1 METSLKATVR
11 DNTGSAQSRRSRGEG
26 SIPAVVYGLGMEP
39 VSVEIDA
46 REFTNALKTEAGSN
60 VIFNL
65 EVGKDKYTAL
75 AREIQKHVYRNEFL
89 HVDFIQIDLTKTV
102 DADVQVNFIGTPMG
116 VKEEGGIIQTINS
129 SITISALPTNIPTSL
144 DLDISELNVGDNLSA
159 GDVSLP
165 EGVEL
170 ADSEDDSI
178 LITITV
184 PRAAIEEEEDI
195 EGLEGE
201 EVEGEEGAEG
211 ESSEETVEEE
221 SSDCLLYTSPSPR
234 DATLSRMPS
243 SA

>member
-1 METSLKATVR
+1 METSLIATVR
-11 DNTGSAQSRRSRGEG
+11 ENSGSAQSRRSRGEG
-26 SIPAVVYGLGMEP
+26 NIPAVVYGLGMDP

-65 EVGKDKYTAL
+65 EIGKEKYTAL

-89 HVDFIQIDLTKTV
+89 HVDFVQVDLSQTV
-102 DADVQVNFIGTPMG
+102 DADVQVNFTGIPMG
-116 VKEEGGIIQTINS
+116 VKEEGGVVQTVNS
-129 SITISALPTNIPTSL
+129 TITITALPTNIPTSL
-144 DLDISELNVGDNLSA
+144 DLDISELNVGDNLA
-159 GDVSLP
+159 AADVDLP

-170 ADSEDDSI
+170 ANDEDNSI
-178 LITITV
+178 LITITI
-184 PRAAIEEEEDI
+184 PRAAVEEEEEI

-221 SSDCLLYTSPSPR
+221 SSDESGE
-234 DATLSRMPS
+234 
-243 SA
+243 

>member
-1 METSLKATVR
+1 MSTVQFNVTKRDSLGKEASKKFRR
-11 DNTGSAQSRRSRGEG
+11 DGL
-26 SIPAVVYGLGMEP
+26 IPAVVYGMGMEP

-65 EVGKDKYTAL
+65 EIGKDKYTAL

-102 DADVQVNFIGTPMG
+102 DADVQINFIGTPMG
-116 VKEEGGIIQTINS
+116 VKEEGGIVQTINS

-144 DLDISELNVGDNLSA
+144 DLDISELNVGDNLAA

-165 EGVEL
+165 EGVVL
-170 ADSEDDSI
+170 ADAEDDSI

-201 EVEGEEGAEG
+201 EVEGEEGDES
-211 ESSEETVEEE
+211 ESSEENVEEE
-221 SSDCLLYTSPSPR
+221 SSDESGE
-234 DATLSRMPS
+234 
-243 SA
+243 

>member
-39 VSVEIDA
+39 VSVEIDS

-211 ESSEETVEEE
+211 ESSEETVDEE
-221 SSDCLLYTSPSPR
+221 SSDESGEYQNFICWSLESTR
-234 DATLSRMPS
+234 
-243 SA
+243 

>member
-1 METSLKATVR
+1 METNLKAKVR
-11 DNTGSAQSRRSRGEG
+11 ENSGSAQSRRSRGEG
-26 SIPAVVYGLGMEP
+26 NIPAVVYGLGMDP

-65 EVGKDKYTAL
+65 EIGKEKYTAL

-89 HVDFIQIDLTKTV
+89 HVDFIQVDLSQTV
-102 DADVQVNFIGTPMG
+102 DADVQVNFTGIPMG
-116 VKEEGGIIQTINS
+116 VKEEGGVVQTVNS
-129 SITISALPTNIPTSL
+129 TITITALPTNIPTSL
-144 DLDISELNVGDNLSA
+144 DLDISELNVGDNLA
-159 GDVSLP
+159 ATDVDLP

-170 ADSEDDSI
+170 ANDEDDSI
-178 LITITV
+178 LVTITI
-184 PRAAIEEEEDI
+184 PRAAVEEEEEI

-221 SSDCLLYTSPSPR
+221 SSDESGE
-234 DATLSRMPS
+234 
-243 SA
+243 

>member
-1 METSLKATVR
+1 METSLKAIVR
-11 DNTGSAQSRRSRGEG
+11 ENTGSAQSRRSRGKG

-39 VSVEIDA
+39 VSVEINA
-46 REFTNALKTEAGSN
+46 REFTNALKTDAGSN

-65 EVGKDKYTAL
+65 EVGKDNYTAL

-116 VKEEGGIIQTINS
+116 VKEEGGIVQTINS

-144 DLDISELNVGDNLSA
+144 DLDISELNVGDNLAA

-170 ADSEDDSI
+170 ADAEDDSI

-201 EVEGEEGAEG
+201 EVEGEEGDES
-211 ESSEETVEEE
+211 ESSEENVEEE
-221 SSDCLLYTSPSPR
+221 SSDESGE
-234 DATLSRMPS
+234 
-243 SA
+243 

>member
-1 METSLKATVR
+1 METNLKATVR
-11 DNTGSAQSRRSRGEG
+11 ENSGSAQSRRSRGEG
-26 SIPAVVYGLGMEP
+26 NIPAVVYGLGMEP

-65 EVGKDKYTAL
+65 EIGKEKYTAL

-89 HVDFIQIDLTKTV
+89 HVDFVQVDLSQTV
-102 DADVQVNFIGTPMG
+102 DADVQVNFTGIPMG
-116 VKEEGGIIQTINS
+116 VKEEGGVIQTVNS
-129 SITISALPTNIPTSL
+129 TITITALPTNIPTSL
-144 DLDISELNVGDNLSA
+144 DLDISGLNVGDNLA
-159 GDVSLP
+159 AADVDLP

-170 ADSEDDSI
+170 ANDEDDSI
-178 LITITV
+178 LITITI
-184 PRAAIEEEEDI
+184 PRAAVEEEEEI

-221 SSDCLLYTSPSPR
+221 SSDESGE
-234 DATLSRMPS
+234 
-243 SA
+243 

>member
-1 METSLKATVR
+1 METNLKAKVR
-11 DNTGSAQSRRSRGEG
+11 ENSGSAQSRRSRGEG
-26 SIPAVVYGLGMEP
+26 NIPAVVYGLGMDP

-65 EVGKDKYTAL
+65 EIGKEKYTAL

-89 HVDFIQIDLTKTV
+89 HVDFVQVDLSQTV
-102 DADVQVNFIGTPMG
+102 DADVQINFTGIPMG
-116 VKEEGGIIQTINS
+116 VKEEGGVVQTVNS
-129 SITISALPTNIPTSL
+129 TITITALPTNIPTSL
-144 DLDISELNVGDNLSA
+144 DLDISELNVGDNLA
-159 GDVSLP
+159 ATDVDLP

-170 ADSEDDSI
+170 ANDEDDSI
-178 LITITV
+178 LVTITI
-184 PRAAIEEEEDI
+184 PRAAVEEEEEI

-221 SSDCLLYTSPSPR
+221 SSDESGE
-234 DATLSRMPS
+234 
-243 SA
+243 

>member
-1 METSLKATVR
+1 METNLKAKVR
-11 DNTGSAQSRRSRGEG
+11 ENSGSAQSRRSRGEG
-26 SIPAVVYGLGMEP
+26 NIPAVVYGLGMDP

-65 EVGKDKYTAL
+65 EIGKEKYTAL

-89 HVDFIQIDLTKTV
+89 HVDFVQVDLSQTV
-102 DADVQVNFIGTPMG
+102 DADVQVNFTGIPMG
-116 VKEEGGIIQTINS
+116 VKEEGGVIQTVNS
-129 SITISALPTNIPTSL
+129 TITITALPTNIPTSL
-144 DLDISELNVGDNLSA
+144 DLDISELNVGDNLA
-159 GDVSLP
+159 ATDVDLP

-170 ADSEDDSI
+170 ANDEDDSI
-178 LITITV
+178 LVTITI
-184 PRAAIEEEEDI
+184 PRAAVEEEEEI

-221 SSDCLLYTSPSPR
+221 SSDESGE
-234 DATLSRMPS
+234 
-243 SA
+243 

>member
-1 METSLKATVR
+1 MNDYEYLLSPLDKIKGIGNKTIQLFFKKKIKTIFDLLWHLPISNIETSRTTK
-11 DNTGSAQSRRSRGEG
+11 
-26 SIPAVVYGLGMEP
+26 
-39 VSVEIDA
+39 
-46 REFTNALKTEAGSN
+46 FK
-60 VIFNL
+60 NL

-75 AREIQKHVYRNEFL
+75 AREIQKHVYRNEYL

-116 VKEEGGIIQTINS
+116 VKEEGGIVQTINS

-144 DLDISELNVGDNLSA
+144 DLDISALNVGDNLAA

-170 ADSEDDSI
+170 ADAEDDSI

-184 PRAAIEEEEDI
+184 PRAVIEEEEDI

-221 SSDCLLYTSPSPR
+221 SSDESGE
-234 DATLSRMPS
+234 
-243 SA
+243 

>member
-26 SIPAVVYGLGMEP
+26 NIPAVVYGLGMEP

-65 EVGKDKYTAL
+65 EVGKDKFTAL
-75 AREIQKHVYRNEFL
+75 AREIQKH
-89 HVDFIQIDLTKTV
+89 
-102 DADVQVNFIGTPMG
+102 APMG
-116 VKEEGGIIQTINS
+116 VKEEGGIVQTINS

-144 DLDISELNVGDNLSA
+144 DLDISELNVGDNLAA

-201 EVEGEEGAEG
+201 EVEGEEGDDS

-221 SSDCLLYTSPSPR
+221 SSDESGE
-234 DATLSRMPS
+234 
-243 SA
+243 

>member
-1 METSLKATVR
+1 METNLIATVR
-11 DNTGSAQSRRSRGEG
+11 ENSGSAQSRRSRGEG
-26 SIPAVVYGLGMEP
+26 NIPAVVYGLGMEP

-65 EVGKDKYTAL
+65 EIGKEKYTAL

-89 HVDFIQIDLTKTV
+89 HVDFIQVDLSQTV
-102 DADVQVNFIGTPMG
+102 DADVQVNFTGIPMG
-116 VKEEGGIIQTINS
+116 VKEEGGVIQTVNS
-129 SITISALPTNIPTSL
+129 TITITALPTNIPTSL
-144 DLDISELNVGDNLSA
+144 DLDISGLNVGDNLA
-159 GDVSLP
+159 AADVDLP

-170 ADSEDDSI
+170 ANDEDDSI
-178 LITITV
+178 LITITI
-184 PRAAIEEEEDI
+184 PRAAVEEEEEI

-221 SSDCLLYTSPSPR
+221 SSDESGE
-234 DATLSRMPS
+234 
-243 SA
+243 

>member
-1 METSLKATVR
+1 METNLKAKVR
-11 DNTGSAQSRRSRGEG
+11 ENSGSAQSRRSRGEG
-26 SIPAVVYGLGMEP
+26 NIPAVVYGLGMDP

-65 EVGKDKYTAL
+65 EIGKEKYTAL

-89 HVDFIQIDLTKTV
+89 HVDFVQVDLSQTV
-102 DADVQVNFIGTPMG
+102 DADVQVNFTGIPMG
-116 VKEEGGIIQTINS
+116 VKEEGGVIQTVNS
-129 SITISALPTNIPTSL
+129 TITITALPTNIPTSL
-144 DLDISELNVGDNLSA
+144 DLDISELNVGDNLA
-159 GDVSLP
+159 AADVDLP

-170 ADSEDDSI
+170 ANDEDDSI
-178 LITITV
+178 LITITI
-184 PRAAIEEEEDI
+184 PRAAVEEEEEI

-221 SSDCLLYTSPSPR
+221 SSDESGE
-234 DATLSRMPS
+234 
-243 SA
+243 